1 MKQNRQ
7 AKALDKVKNMEVEQ
21 ISPFKFVVKGTSRSA
36 YGIITWGEDQ
46 LGHDGR
52 EYWACECIDYKV
64 RCRKAKM
71 DCKHIMAA
79 KVFRTL
85 NKV

>member
-1 MKQNRQ
+1 MKQTRQ

-21 ISPFKFVVKGTSRSA
+21 KTPFKFIVNGTSKKS
-36 YGIITWGEDQ
+36 YGVITWGENH
-46 LGHDGR
+46 LTNEGR

-64 RCRKAKM
+64 RCRKAKI

-85 NKV
+85 HKL